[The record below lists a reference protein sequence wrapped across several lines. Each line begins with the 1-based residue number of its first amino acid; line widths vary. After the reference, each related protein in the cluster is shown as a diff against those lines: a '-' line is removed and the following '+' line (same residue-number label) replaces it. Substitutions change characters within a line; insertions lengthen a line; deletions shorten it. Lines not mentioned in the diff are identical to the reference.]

1 MAIITVR
8 KLDKNWDPMRG
19 SGSAN
24 FLSDIEAV
32 GQTIASTIKLL
43 QNEWFENRLL
53 GTPLFQRLLGHPI
66 TSQGVALI
74 LRKRILSVPYV
85 TGISNFG
92 VTVVRSGR
100 TFTFSALVQTTFGP
114 IAVSKT

>member
-1 MAIITVR
+1 MATITVR
-8 KLDKNWDPMRG
+8 RLDQNWDPMRG
-19 SGSAN
+19 NGASN
-24 FLSDIEAV
+24 FISDIDAV
-32 GQTIASTIKLL
+32 AQTIASTIKLL

-92 VTVVRSGR
+92 VTFVRAGR
-100 TFTFSALVQTTFGP
+100 TFTFSALVQTTFGTVA
-114 IAVSKT
+114 ISNI